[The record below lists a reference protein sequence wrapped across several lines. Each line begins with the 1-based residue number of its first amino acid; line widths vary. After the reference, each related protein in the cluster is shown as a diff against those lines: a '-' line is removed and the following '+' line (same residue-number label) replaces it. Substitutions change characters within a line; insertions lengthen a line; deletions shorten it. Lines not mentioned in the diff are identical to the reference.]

1 MGFRKIIT
9 VALLTFLVGCQ
20 ELPNYFV
27 GDNTLARVGRTEL
40 SLRDVESVVPA
51 GATGDDSAAFVA
63 LYVDRW
69 IKKQLKLREAERH
82 FSSSA
87 EDIDRMVEEYR
98 QTLLIRKLDQFYVDR
113 SIDTAFS
120 DKEINAYYKEH
131 QTDFRLDRTIVH
143 GRILRFNDSYRQAQK
158 LFSMMSS
165 TSTEQQRNFRDI
177 CVKNNFQLTDFT
189 DVWVDFQEFLTLL
202 PTLRSQNYDAA
213 LESRQVQQMSNG
225 HVRYYYQITAVRQA
239 GDPIPL
245 EQVRENIRRV
255 LFNQRQSELIRS
267 HEEELYKSAETEGD
281 FRIYQKD
288 KTEKEQ

>member
-1 MGFRKIIT
+1 M
-9 VALLTFLVGCQ
+9 
-20 ELPNYFV
+20 

-213 LESRQVQQMSNG
+213 LESR
-225 HVRYYYQITAVRQA
+225 
-239 GDPIPL
+239 
-245 EQVRENIRRV
+245 
-255 LFNQRQSELIRS
+255 
-267 HEEELYKSAETEGD
+267 
-281 FRIYQKD
+281 
-288 KTEKEQ
+288 